1 MNLCPLALAMSTCCY
16 TLPLLADTRLP
27 SLSEQ
32 QDGLH
37 SPATLPSSPAHIAA
51 SPFQST
57 VPVPL
62 VQQASRH
69 TGEGIKLLGKILA
82 RSSWFEEINP
92 AAADPLSRSHLLA
105 DNRHRFWYYR
115 LQNVLLTGE
124 KDEEIPN
131 LIDNPGIVIP
141 EDPRD
146 HPQPFPQ
153 PQPQPEPEP
162 PKPPATPL
170 SPLYFALPDLLLAFD
185 DTLQARF
192 HFAAQ
197 QMRSEDQHN
206 IFLSGYAGGE
216 RYRSGESKYN
226 ATGRYQGWLLGT
238 HWSPEMENHPL
249 SISLG
254 VHKGSLSLL
263 SELGERKSQ
272 ARLKTEGINALMSLQ
287 QPTGLQLALPLS
299 LSHAYGNVRSTDNG
313 EMAQLNALI
322 GHAGID
328 MGWRWQYG
336 AHSLTPLLG
345 TGVQFMRFKEVHE
358 GEGKQIAWH
367 LAPLVQL
374 TGGVSYAYQ
383 PLAQIR
389 MGAETR
395 YAYHDSRHSSLK
407 SSQEGEFAL
416 KRGHHRL
423 QLSGYVSWQL
433 HPNVT
438 LGTQLQAQQRLER
451 DGVSDWSVLSGINV
465 SF

>member
-1 MNLCPLALAMSTCCY
+1 MNLCPLALAISTCSY
-16 TLPLLADTRLP
+16 TLPLLAETCLP
-27 SLSEQ
+27 CLSEQ

-37 SPATLPSSPAHIAA
+37 SPAMLPASPARIAA
-51 SPFQST
+51 SPLQST
-57 VPVPL
+57 APVPL

-162 PKPPATPL
+162 PKTPVTPL

-197 QMRSEDQHN
+197 QMRSDDHHN
-206 IFLSGYAGGE
+206 MFVYGYAGGE
-216 RYRSGESKYN
+216 RYHSAERVNN
-226 ATGRYQGWLLGT
+226 ATSRYQGWLLGT
-238 HWSPEMENHPL
+238 RWSPETENHPL
-249 SISLG
+249 SLSLG
-254 VHKGSLSLL
+254 VHKGSLSSL

-272 ARLKTEGINALMSLQ
+272 ARLKTEGINAQVSVQ
-287 QPTGLQLALPLS
+287 QPTGLQLVLPLG

-313 EMAQLNALI
+313 EMAQFNALI

-374 TGGVSYAYQ
+374 TGGVSYDYQ

-395 YAYHDSRHSSLK
+395 YAYRDSRYSSLK
-407 SSQEGEFAL
+407 SSHDGEFAL

-423 QLSGYVSWQL
+423 QVSGYVSWQL

-438 LGTQLQAQQRLER
+438 LGAQLQAQQRLDR
-451 DGVSDWSVLSGINV
+451 DGVSDWNMLTGINV